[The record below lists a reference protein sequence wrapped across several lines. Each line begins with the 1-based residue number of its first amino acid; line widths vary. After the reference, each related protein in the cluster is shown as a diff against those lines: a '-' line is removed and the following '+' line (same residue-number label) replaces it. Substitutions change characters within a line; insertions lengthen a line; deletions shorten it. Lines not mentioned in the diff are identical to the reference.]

1 MAKEL
6 NLTLLEIRY
15 IFELL
20 ILSDYPEKTAL
31 HVLQ

>member
-1 MAKEL
+1 MAKEV

-15 IFELL
+15 VFELL
-20 ILSDYPEKTAL
+20 ILSDYPEKPTL